1 MLIALALVIGIVLGG
16 AGIFLYLKSTSNKT
30 LLNAQQQAT
39 AILADSQKEVES
51 LKKEKLFEAEEEI
64 FELKQKLELEYEKR
78 RDGLK
83 DTEKSLDQKELEID
97 RKAEIVSKKE
107 IELLKLEDQLRGEQR
122 ELREKS
128 TELAQK
134 LNEQTQKLEE
144 ISGLNREQ
152 ARELIVSEMRA
163 AAEEEGQRVA
173 HTILEQSR
181 LEARR
186 KAQEIIIQAIQQI
199 AAQQSVEATVSV
211 VELPNDDMKGR
222 IIGREGRNIRAFEL
236 TTGVDV
242 IIDDTPD
249 IVVLSSY
256 NSYRREIA
264 KRCLEK
270 LVHDGRI
277 HPARIE
283 EVKEKTEEEMKES
296 VREIGEQTLL
306 ELGIHGV
313 APELTE
319 IVGKLQYRTSYGQ
332 NVLAHSVEVAHL
344 CGIIAAE
351 LGIDAR
357 LARRAG
363 IMHDIGKGLDNHA
376 DANHAKLGADWL
388 RKYNEHEYVVNAAE
402 AHHNERDVTNV
413 YTIIVMACDEIS
425 ANRPGARRESLES
438 FIKRMEQLEN
448 IAAEFTGVQR
458 AYAIQAG
465 REIRVI
471 ADTSHLDDAKAR
483 ELARNI
489 AKQIQLQVEFPGQ
502 IKVTVIR
509 EFRAYNFAS

>member
-1 MLIALALVIGIVLGG
+1 MGG

-249 IVVLSSY
+249 IVV
-256 NSYRREIA
+256 
-264 KRCLEK
+264 
-270 LVHDGRI
+270 
-277 HPARIE
+277 
-283 EVKEKTEEEMKES
+283 
-296 VREIGEQTLL
+296 
-306 ELGIHGV
+306 
-313 APELTE
+313 
-319 IVGKLQYRTSYGQ
+319 
-332 NVLAHSVEVAHL
+332 
-344 CGIIAAE
+344 
-351 LGIDAR
+351 
-357 LARRAG
+357 
-363 IMHDIGKGLDNHA
+363 
-376 DANHAKLGADWL
+376 
-388 RKYNEHEYVVNAAE
+388 
-402 AHHNERDVTNV
+402 
-413 YTIIVMACDEIS
+413 
-425 ANRPGARRESLES
+425 
-438 FIKRMEQLEN
+438 
-448 IAAEFTGVQR
+448 
-458 AYAIQAG
+458 
-465 REIRVI
+465 
-471 ADTSHLDDAKAR
+471 
-483 ELARNI
+483 
-489 AKQIQLQVEFPGQ
+489 
-502 IKVTVIR
+502 
-509 EFRAYNFAS
+509 